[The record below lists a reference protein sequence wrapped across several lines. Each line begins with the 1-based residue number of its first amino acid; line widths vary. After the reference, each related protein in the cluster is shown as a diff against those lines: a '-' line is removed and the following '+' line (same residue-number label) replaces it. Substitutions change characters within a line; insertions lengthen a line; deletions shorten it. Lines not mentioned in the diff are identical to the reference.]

1 VSPFVTQR
9 NPRNFEDPLTFEP
22 ARWAG
27 PAPAKFA
34 YFPFGGGSKMCIGE
48 PFARMEAILVIASIA
63 CRYRL
68 RRTDSAP
75 VAPATAALLRPER
88 PIEVEALRR

>member
-1 VSPFVTQR
+1 
-9 NPRNFEDPLTFEP
+9 
-22 ARWAG
+22 
-27 PAPAKFA
+27 
-34 YFPFGGGSKMCIGE
+34 MCIGE